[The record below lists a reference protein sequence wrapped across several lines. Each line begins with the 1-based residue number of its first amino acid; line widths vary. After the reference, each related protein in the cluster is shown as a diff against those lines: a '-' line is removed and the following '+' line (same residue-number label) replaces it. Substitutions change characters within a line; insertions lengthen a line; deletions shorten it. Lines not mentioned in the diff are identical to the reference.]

1 MAGELTGKV
10 AIVTGAGSLGGIGA
24 ATVKRL
30 TEMGASVWATDV
42 NGEGAAEVASTLGAV
57 GRTLDISDRTQIDA
71 CVAEVLHTHGRLD
84 ILVNNAGTTRGA
96 KPFLE
101 ITSDDWDV
109 SLAVNLKGTA
119 DLCQA
124 ALPALLDTG
133 DGVIVNISSIA
144 GIGGEPGFGA
154 YCATKHAMVG
164 LTKTIAA
171 EFGRQGLRCNAVCPG
186 YISTDMHLG
195 VTQRL
200 ADEEGIDL
208 EDMKAKRYAR
218 VALGRAGTPAE
229 IADTVAYLCG
239 PGGAYVSGITLPVG
253 GGVPYGL

>member
-1 MAGELTGKV
+1 MGELAGKI
-10 AIVTGAGSLGGIGA
+10 AIVTGAGSPGGIGA
-24 ATVKRL
+24 ATVRAL
-30 TEMGASVWATDV
+30 SEMGASVWALDLEGSDV
-42 NGEGAAEVASTLGAV
+42 LSTAAALGAT
-57 GRTLDISDRTQIDA
+57 GRTVDVTERAGIDA
-71 CVAEVLHTHGRLD
+71 CIAEVLAAHGRLD

-101 ITSDDWDV
+101 ISSEDWDI

-119 DLCQA
+119 DFCQA

-133 DGVIVNISSIA
+133 SGAIVNISSIA

-154 YCATKHAMVG
+154 YCATKHAMIG

-171 EFGRQGLRCNAVCPG
+171 EFGAQGLRCNAVCPG

-200 ADEEGIDL
+200 ADEAGVGL
-208 EDMKAKRYAR
+208 EEMQARRYAN
-218 VALGRAGTPAE
+218 VALRRAGSPAE
-229 IADTVAYLCG
+229 VADAVAYLCG
-239 PGGAYVSGITLPVG
+239 PTGTYVSGISLPIG